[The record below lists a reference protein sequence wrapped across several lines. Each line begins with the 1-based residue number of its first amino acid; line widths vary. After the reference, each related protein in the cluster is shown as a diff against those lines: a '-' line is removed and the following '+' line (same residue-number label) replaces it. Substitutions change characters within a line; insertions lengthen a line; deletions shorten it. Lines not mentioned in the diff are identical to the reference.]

1 MIDPS
6 ARRRNSRRQVF
17 ELLRER
23 QKLSRAQL
31 ARETGMSFPTVMK
44 VVDEF
49 LAKGLLIELDEIE
62 PMDGAGRR
70 GHMLKFVPGAYRAIG
85 VECEGRYA
93 HVGMT
98 DMTGTVLMRE
108 TIELGDFAATC
119 DLSPLT
125 RAIAAMAAQADGADI
140 LGVCIGF
147 PANMDPQAGAIVSY
161 TAMGVL
167 KPTPFEQVFPDFCR
181 TLQLPLL
188 VENDVN
194 IACEGEA
201 YLRQKSGHGDDMLY
215 ISLGTGCGGALRMNG
230 RLQRGARC
238 RLGEVGQMLLHP
250 AQGIPTQWKDRM
262 TLEKAV
268 CLHALESRFGV
279 KLQEDVALPED
290 TAAAMREY
298 LCPLLCGAI
307 YNLAMTL
314 DLDLCVLSGIVPQL
328 LGPQLH
334 QQIADALRAALP
346 CEISIRVESPVTRDA
361 GIIGAAATVFSRR
374 IDSVLEK

>member
-1 MIDPS
+1 MIDPA
-6 ARRRNSRRQVF
+6 ARRRNSRRMVF
-17 ELLRER
+17 DLIRER

-49 LAKGLLIELDEIE
+49 LAKGLLTELDEIE

-85 VECEGRYA
+85 MECEGRYA

-98 DMTGTVLMRE
+98 DMTGNVLMRE
-108 TIELGDFAATC
+108 TIELGDFFTSR
-119 DLSPLT
+119 DLSPLN
-125 RAIAAMAAQADGADI
+125 RAISAMVRQVKDADV

-147 PANMDPQAGAIVSY
+147 PANMDPETTSIISY
-161 TAMGVL
+161 SSIGVTTS
-167 KPTPFEQVFPDFCR
+167 TPFEQIFPDFCQS
-181 TLQLPLL
+181 LNLPLL

-201 YLRQKSGHGDDMLY
+201 FLRSQSGCGNDMLY

-230 RLQRGARC
+230 KLQRGARC

-250 AQGIPTQWKDRM
+250 SEGLPARREDRV
-262 TLEKAV
+262 TLESAV
-268 CLHALESRFGV
+268 CLQALENRFGV
-279 KLQEDVALPED
+279 KLHEGAALPDD
-290 TAAAMREY
+290 TAAALRDY
-298 LCPLLCGAI
+298 LCPLLSGAI
-307 YNLAMTL
+307 YNLGMTL
-314 DLDLCVLSGIVPQL
+314 DLDLCVLSGIVPSL

-334 QQIADALRAALP
+334 QQITDALSAVLP
-346 CEISIRVESPVTRDA
+346 RTASLRVESTISQDS
-361 GIIGAAATVFSRR
+361 GIIGAAATVFSKRL
-374 IDSVLEK
+374 DAMLEH